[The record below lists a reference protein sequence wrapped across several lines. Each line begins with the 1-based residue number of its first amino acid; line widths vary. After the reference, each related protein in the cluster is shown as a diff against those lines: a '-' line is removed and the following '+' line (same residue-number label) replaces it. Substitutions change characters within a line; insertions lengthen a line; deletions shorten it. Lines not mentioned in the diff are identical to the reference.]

1 MTKEEYRQ
9 RSIDYLGLEEYI
21 CQLSTYQKK
30 GKLRFRDQVKTVADI
45 LSWKIIFPALLAMVP
60 FFIMLHVGVFGM
72 LLPVV
77 VGIAALAGGFLV
89 VFCLG
94 LALFHGGL
102 VEIGKLL
109 FLPFVN
115 EQRRK

>member
-1 MTKEEYRQ
+1 
-9 RSIDYLGLEEYI
+9 
-21 CQLSTYQKK
+21 
-30 GKLRFRDQVKTVADI
+30 
-45 LSWKIIFPALLAMVP
+45 
-60 FFIMLHVGVFGM
+60 M

-115 EQRRK
+115 EQRRKSDLRNADALEQAMDAQKVLQKELAAYDAPKGKKSGNRPPHFWKLRCRRTE

>member
-60 FFIMLHVGVFGM
+60 FFYYASCGSVRNVATGGSRHCGLSRWISCSILS
-72 LLPVV
+72 
-77 VGIAALAGGFLV
+77 GIGSV
-89 VFCLG
+89 S
-94 LALFHGGL
+94 
-102 VEIGKLL
+102 
-109 FLPFVN
+109 
-115 EQRRK
+115 RRVS